1 MKKNFSKI
9 ICVLLCAALLVLCG
23 CAKKPKYDFSRSLFI
38 ESTVMPVYGALDE
51 MYATTI
57 SVYADGTVF
66 VSAAPYTD
74 NILPGAA
81 LRVTV
86 ERTLDEVNALQ
97 QQLIKAGCFEL
108 PEDVETD
115 SQDGAYHTI
124 TVYTEQ
130 QDLVSNG
137 LNPSDERFLAVEAL
151 IRAFAGDAAIAELD
165 ALMKEYLLQ
174 VTETTGNI

>member
-9 ICVLLCAALLVLCG
+9 ICVLLCAALLALCG

-51 MYATTI
+51 MYTTTI

-66 VSAAPYTD
+66 VSAAPYSD
-74 NILPGAA
+74 NLLPGAA
-81 LRVTV
+81 PRVTV
-86 ERTLDEVNALQ
+86 ERTLDEVSALQ

-130 QDLVSNG
+130 QEFVSSG
-137 LNPSDERFLAVEAL
+137 LNPSDKRFAAVEKL
-151 IRAFAGDAAIAELD
+151 IRDFAGDAAIAELD
-165 ALMKEYLLQ
+165 SLMRDYLAQ
-174 VTETTGNI
+174 AAEPVA